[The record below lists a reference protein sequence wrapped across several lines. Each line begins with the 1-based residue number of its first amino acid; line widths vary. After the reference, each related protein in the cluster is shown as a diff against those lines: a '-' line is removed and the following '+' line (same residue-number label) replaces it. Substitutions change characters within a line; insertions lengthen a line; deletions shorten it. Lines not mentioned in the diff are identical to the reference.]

1 LKQDLCFNPEAAQM
15 YGVDGAIMLH
25 HLAFW
30 VYRNKLNE
38 KNEIDGHTWTWNS
51 ARAYT
56 EIFPFWKNNQI
67 RRILMNLE
75 KDGAILSAVH
85 NRARWDRTKWYT
97 VTDKVQSFYHF
108 QKSANAS
115 KEIVKSIP
123 KKKKMDVKK
132 SKDQYQILTS
142 DKTQILTSDEQE
154 IVFPFEGDEFSE
166 AWKVWLDERKI
177 KKKAK
182 YTQRGE
188 QAQLFKLKKISGD
201 NEKIAIEIIQEAIT
215 EGWAGMH
222 PLKNDKRN
230 KTTQEFDKSK
240 LLDHLKQTHNT

>member
-1 LKQDLCFNPEAAQM
+1 MKRDLCFNSEAAEM

-38 KNEIDGHTWTWNS
+38 NNEIDGHTWTWNS

-56 EIFPFWKNNQI
+56 EIFPFWKDNQI
-67 RRILMNLE
+67 RRILANLE

-97 VTDKVQSFYHF
+97 VTEKVQSFYHF

-132 SKDQYQILTS
+132 SKHQYQIVTK
-142 DKTQILTSDEQE
+142 DKTQIVTQ
-154 IVFPFEGDEFSE
+154 IVYPYDSKVFLEL
-166 AWKVWLDERKI
+166 WKVWKKDRSNRGI
-177 KKKAK
+177 KK
-182 YTQRGE
+182 YTEVGE
-188 QAQLFKLKKISGD
+188 QAALKQLQDDSENNEAVALNMIKKS
-201 NEKIAIEIIQEAIT
+201 IANGYQGIFPINNK
-215 EGWAGMH
+215 G
-222 PLKNDKRN
+222 KNNTAPQK
-230 KTTQEFDKSK
+230 FDKDK
-240 LLDHLKQTHNT
+240 LLNHLEQTRNS

>member
-1 LKQDLCFNPEAAQM
+1 MKQDLCFNPEAAQM

-38 KNEIDGHTWTWNS
+38 NNEIDGHTWTWNS

-56 EIFPFWKNNQI
+56 EIFPFWKDNQI

-97 VTDKVQSFYHF
+97 VTDKVQQFYHF
-108 QKSANAS
+108 QKSVNAS

-132 SKDQYQILTS
+132 SKHQYQIVTK
-142 DKTQILTSDEQE
+142 DKTQINTQ
-154 IVFPFEGDEFSE
+154 IHMPFDTESFKSVWNI
-166 AWKVWLDERKI
+166 WKKDRAERRVK
-177 KKKAK
+177 K
-182 YTQRGE
+182 YTALGE
-188 QAQLFKLKKISGD
+188 QAALKQLQDDSENNEAVAINMIKNSIANGYQGIFASNTKRKKHNPS
-201 NEKIAIEIIQEAIT
+201 
-215 EGWAGMH
+215 
-222 PLKNDKRN
+222 
-230 KTTQEFDKSK
+230 QEFDKSK
-240 LLDHLKQTHNT
+240 LLDHLEQTRNT